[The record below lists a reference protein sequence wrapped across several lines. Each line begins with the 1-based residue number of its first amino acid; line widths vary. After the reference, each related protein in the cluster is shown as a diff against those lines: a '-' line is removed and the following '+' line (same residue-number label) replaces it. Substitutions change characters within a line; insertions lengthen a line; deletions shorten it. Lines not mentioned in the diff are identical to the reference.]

1 MTVMA
6 KLWYVLRVQSNKEH
20 TVRDTLER
28 KVKLEGVEDRLS
40 RIIVPTERVSTMK
53 GGKRRVSERKLYPG
67 YVFVEMET
75 EPDGSVP
82 EKVWF
87 LIRETGG
94 VGDFIGTEGKP
105 TPMKPQEV
113 DKLLGEADRAE
124 EEAPALRVDYAPGDQ
139 VKVKQGPFE
148 NFEGVV
154 DEATRGKGLVRVTAT
169 IFGRAT
175 PAELEYW
182 QGGAVRFRGS
192 DVGFRV

>member
-154 DEATRGKGLVRVTAT
+154 DEVELGKGLVRVIVT

-175 PAELEYW
+175 PVELEYW
-182 QGGAVRFRGS
+182 Q
-192 DVGFRV
+192 VGPI